1 MDGGGTQL
9 SPSSYRA
16 SFSLAGRSAGE
27 DAMVA
32 AVEDLKP
39 AGEGSGGCECSQWPP
54 RRMKEEQ
61 VLAAHKRHG
70 GCTEQQEVTCS
81 RHWGTVPG
89 DSTGGAAIAAP
100 RDKIPSRFSHP
111 CGIPNDYVGFRK
123 RCFSCDMH
131 LENKNCTSSCQSKLV
146 FGECQ
151 SYHAKVC
158 EKLNLQC
165 LY

>member
-81 RHWGTVPG
+81 RH
-89 DSTGGAAIAAP
+89 
-100 RDKIPSRFSHP
+100 
-111 CGIPNDYVGFRK
+111 
-123 RCFSCDMH
+123 
-131 LENKNCTSSCQSKLV
+131 
-146 FGECQ
+146 
-151 SYHAKVC
+151 
-158 EKLNLQC
+158 
-165 LY
+165 